1 MGLAPNR
8 AIFPVAASAFLMGL
22 AAAAG
27 QIQVLRELLV
37 LFYGN
42 ELSAGLILA
51 CWLICTAAG
60 SGAASRFRHKGAI
73 SAKPLLFGFCL
84 LSLALPLTIAWIRV
98 ARFVWSVPPGSMISP
113 GSMILIALSATAP
126 FCILSGA
133 VFAIAWNLA
142 SDLSAQDE
150 NGAMPVYL
158 AEAAGSGAGGL
169 IFYFLLLPH
178 FPALQGSIL
187 LCFFLLSAAALVLIG
202 RTAPGRIAAFVL
214 IPVLLLCVLVYG
226 YAEKLDQRTKLLQ
239 WGKNFVASRDTP
251 YRNLALLQNADQFS
265 LFSNGLWTHSVPDPQ
280 TAEQT
285 AQLPL
290 LEHPAP
296 KKILAIGD
304 FSPEVLAQLENNAGL
319 ERIDY
324 VQSDGEFVAFEAEAL
339 PAAFT
344 KSLNDPRLHLIY
356 MDPNRF
362 SKTASRDYDVIIL
375 RVGEPVNAATNRFYT
390 VEFFTR
396 IRGLLAPGGLLSF
409 TAPASPNIVGPRE
422 AALLQSLH
430 RSLKTVFPS
439 VLVFPGDAAHFFAS
453 DGSCPLTSDPDVL
466 SRRIAE
472 RGLDLHYV
480 RDFYLADCLNP
491 FRLAYL
497 DSVLGSTGNS
507 GINRDFE
514 PVCYLYALGFWGAQV
529 HPALGRL
536 FAYLSA
542 AELSLQQLAGFFL
555 ILFALPLLLLRTGL
569 GSNAAIVFNTGVCG
583 AALILLEIILIL
595 VFQVLSGSMYEQLA
609 LIISFVMAGLAA
621 GAALGRKAEPRGTDA
636 LHRLFFVQTGF
647 AAIAGSIL
655 VMLSLFEKFPSADP
669 GAGPVLIVS
678 LILACMAGMLGGMQF
693 TLAVSATTKNLGN
706 RTAGTLL
713 YAADLTGAA
722 LGAISGSLFLIP
734 ALGIPRTLLVLAA
747 GCLAGSLAL
756 LGKRKGSRF

>member
-51 CWLICTAAG
+51 CWLLCTAAG
-60 SGAASRFRHKGAI
+60 SGAAGRFRHKGAI
-73 SAKPLLFGFCL
+73 SAKTLLFGFCL
-84 LSLALPLTIAWIRV
+84 LSLALPLTIAWIRA

-113 GSMILIALSATAP
+113 GSMILIALSSTAP

-133 VFAIAWNLA
+133 AFAIAWNLA
-142 SDLSAQDE
+142 SDLSVQDE

-158 AEAAGSGAGGL
+158 AEAAGSGAGGI
-169 IFYFLLLPH
+169 IFYFVLLPH
-178 FPALQGSIL
+178 FPALQGCIL
-187 LCFFLLSAAALVLIG
+187 LCFLLLSAAAVVLIG
-202 RTAPGRIAAFVL
+202 RTAPGRIAAFVVIL
-214 IPVLLLCVLVYG
+214 VLLLGAVFYG
-226 YAEKLDQRTKLLQ
+226 YSEELDQRTRLLQ

-251 YRNLALLQNADQFS
+251 YQNLALLQNADQFT

-290 LEHPAP
+290 LEHPSP
-296 KKILAIGD
+296 KKVLAIGD
-304 FSPEVLAQLENNAGL
+304 FSPEVLAQLENNVGL
-319 ERIDY
+319 ERIDC
-324 VQSDGEFVAFEAEAL
+324 VRPDWEFVAFEAEAL

-344 KSLNDPRLHLIY
+344 KSLTDPRLHLIY

-362 SKTASRDYDVIIL
+362 SMTASRDYDVIIL

-396 IRGLLAPGGLLSF
+396 IKGLLAPGGLLSF
-409 TAPASPNIVGPRE
+409 TAPAAPNIVGPRE

-430 RSLKTVFPS
+430 RTLKAVFPS
-439 VLVFPGDAAHFFAS
+439 VLVFSGDAAYFFAS
-453 DGSCPLTSDPDVL
+453 DGSYPLTSDPDVL
-466 SRRIAE
+466 SSRIAE
-472 RGLDLHYV
+472 RGLDLHYI

-497 DSVLGSTGNS
+497 DSVLDGTGNS

-536 FAYLSA
+536 FAYLSG
-542 AELSLQQLAGFFL
+542 AERNLQLAGFFL
-555 ILFALPLLLLRTGL
+555 IFFALPLLLRTGL
-569 GSNAAIVFNTGVCG
+569 GSNAAVVFNSGVCG

-609 LIISFVMAGLAA
+609 LIISVVMAGLAA
-621 GAALGRKAEPRGTDA
+621 GGALGRKAESRGTNA
-636 LHRLFFVQTGF
+636 LRGLFFVQTGF
-647 AAIAGSIL
+647 AALAGSIL
-655 VMLSLFEKFPSADP
+655 VMLTLFEKFPAAGP

-693 TLAVSATTKNLGN
+693 SLAVSATTKNPGN
-706 RTAGTLL
+706 RSAGTLL

-734 ALGIPRTLLVLAA
+734 VLGIPRTLLVLTA
-747 GCLAGSLAL
+747 GCLASSLAL
-756 LGKRKGSRF
+756 LRRSKGSRF